1 MNSHY
6 LIEVMDML
14 HIKPNSKINY
24 HKKGD
29 ATYTYQYIYE
39 NQEEAY
45 IQCISHTQGYP
56 CDYIIVGL
64 LLSEDVDVVVED
76 KLNYKKAYREL
87 VDCIESRYLNCNE
100 NDTRLYSSL
109 LEYIQVIEVR
119 NQGE

>member
-6 LIEVMDML
+6 LIEVMNML
-14 HIKPNSKINY
+14 HINPNSKINY

-64 LLSEDVDVVVED
+64 LLSEDISVVVED
-76 KLNYKKAYREL
+76 KLNYKKAYQEL
-87 VDCIESRYLNCNE
+87 VDCIKALYE
-100 NDTRLYSSL
+100 NAISDHIPIYYNL
-109 LEYIQVIEVR
+109 LEYIKVIEVR

>member
-29 ATYTYQYIYE
+29 ATYTYKYIYE

-64 LLSEDVDVVVED
+64 LLSEDIDIVVED
-76 KLNYKKAYREL
+76 KLNYKKAYQEL
-87 VDCIESRYLNCNE
+87 VDCIESRFLNCND
-100 NDTRLYSSL
+100 NDNRVYSSL